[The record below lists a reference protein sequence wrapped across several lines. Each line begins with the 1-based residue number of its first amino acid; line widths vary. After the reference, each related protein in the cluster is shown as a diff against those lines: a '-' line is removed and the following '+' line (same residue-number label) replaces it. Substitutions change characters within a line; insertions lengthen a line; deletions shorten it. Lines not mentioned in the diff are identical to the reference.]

1 MVDAV
6 DLIAAGLKATGSDD
20 PVKLRDAIEKIRGF
34 VGMQG
39 IFNFSPTDHHGTV
52 LSDMM
57 VITPKDGKW
66 TLLLK

>member
-1 MVDAV
+1 
-6 DLIAAGLKATGSDD
+6 
-20 PVKLRDAIEKIRGF
+20 
-34 VGMQG
+34 MQG